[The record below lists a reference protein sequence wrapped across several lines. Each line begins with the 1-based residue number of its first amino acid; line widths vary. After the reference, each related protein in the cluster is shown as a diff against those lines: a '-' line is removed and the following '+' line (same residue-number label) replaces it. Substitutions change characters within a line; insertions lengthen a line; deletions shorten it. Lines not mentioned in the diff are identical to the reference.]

1 MTEWDFGKPVSDNII
16 LVNQL
21 MRKFKLLLRRKG
33 FLSQVA
39 NVCTYRRE
47 NKLKIS

>member
-33 FLSQVA
+33 FLSQRWQMYVHIEG
-39 NVCTYRRE
+39 R
-47 NKLKIS
+47 IS